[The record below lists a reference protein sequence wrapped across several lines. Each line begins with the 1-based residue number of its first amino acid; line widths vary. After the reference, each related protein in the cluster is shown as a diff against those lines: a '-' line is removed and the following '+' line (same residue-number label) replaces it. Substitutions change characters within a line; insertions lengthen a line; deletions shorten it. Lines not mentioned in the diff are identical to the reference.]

1 MLDRIKVDQ
10 TVFAG
15 KQTIRGLCVMVDFV
29 LKLRGGGNTAD
40 DIVREYP
47 DLEKE
52 DVVQADKFG
61 AWLATGKTFGTG

>member
-1 MLDRIKVDQ
+1 MLDRIEVDQ

-15 KQTIRGLCVMVDFV
+15 KQTIRGLRVTVDFV
-29 LKLRGGGNTAD
+29 LKLRGDGNTAD

-52 DVVQADKFG
+52 DVGQADKYG
-61 AWLATGKTFGTG
+61 AGLATEKTSGIG